1 MQPNVTNNFPNNM
14 SNKLQELTEKLYQE
28 GLSKGKE
35 EGEQLL
41 ARAREEAD
49 RIVADAR
56 RQAEEIVADAQK
68 QAEDLREKTASDVK
82 MASAQ
87 CLQATRKDIEDLLV
101 GAVSADSVHKQ
112 LSDPDFLK
120 KIITAVAERF
130 SATES
135 ADLALVLPAAL
146 QQELEPWLGT
156 ELAKALGSK
165 PAAQFSKKVGGGF
178 SIGPKDGSW
187 FVSLTD
193 ETFQALIAEY
203 LRPVTRKLLFG

>member
-1 MQPNVTNNFPNNM
+1 M
-14 SNKLQELTEKLYQE
+14 SNKLQELTERLYQE

-35 EGEQLL
+35 EGELLL
-41 ARAREEAD
+41 ARAREDAA
-49 RIVADAR
+49 RIVEEAR
-56 RQAEEIVADAQK
+56 QQAAGIVADAQK
-68 QAEDLREKTASDVK
+68 QADDLRDKTSSDVK

-101 GAVSADSVHKQ
+101 GAVSAESVKKQ

-120 KIITAVAERF
+120 KIIQSVAERF

-135 ADLALVLPAAL
+135 ADLSLILPASL
-146 QQELEPWLGT
+146 QQELEPWLAG
-156 ELAKALGSK
+156 ELTQALG
-165 PAAQFSKKVGGGF
+165 AQPKASFSKKVAGGF

-193 ETFQALIAEY
+193 ETFQDLIAEY

>member
-1 MQPNVTNNFPNNM
+1 M
-14 SNKLQELTEKLYQE
+14 SNKLQELTEKLYNE

-41 ARAREEAD
+41 ARAREDAQK
-49 RIVADAR
+49 IVSDAR
-56 RQAEEIVADAQK
+56 KQAAEIVSSAEK
-68 QAEDLREKTASDVK
+68 QAEDLKDKTASDLR

-87 CLQATRKDIEDLLV
+87 CMQATKKDIENLLV
-101 GAVSADSVHKQ
+101 GAVSAAPVDKA

-130 SATES
+130 SASES
-135 ADLALVLPAAL
+135 TDIALVLPAAL
-146 QQELEPWLGT
+146 KDKLEPWLSG
-156 ELAKALGSK
+156 ELAKTLGAGVK
-165 PAAQFSKKVGGGF
+165 ADFSKKVAGGF

-193 ETFQALIAEY
+193 ETFRDLIAEY

>member
-1 MQPNVTNNFPNNM
+1 M
-14 SNKLQELTEKLYQE
+14 SNKLQELTEKLYNE

-41 ARAREEAD
+41 ARAREEAEKIVSD
-49 RIVADAR
+49 ARAQADGIVAEAE
-56 RQAEEIVADAQK
+56 RQAADLK
-68 QAEDLREKTASDVK
+68 EKAASDVK

-87 CLQATRKDIEDLLV
+87 CLQATKKDIENLLV
-101 GAVSADSVHKQ
+101 GAVSAEPVDKS
-112 LSDPDFLK
+112 LRDPDFLK

-130 SATES
+130 SASES
-135 ADLALVLPAAL
+135 ADLALLLPASL
-146 QQELEPWLGT
+146 KDELEPWLKG
-156 ELAKALGSK
+156 ELGKALGSSLK
-165 PAAQFSKKVGGGF
+165 ADFSKKVAGGF

-193 ETFQALIAEY
+193 ETFRDLIAEY

>member
-1 MQPNVTNNFPNNM
+1 M
-14 SNKLQELTEKLYQE
+14 SNKLQELTERLYQE

-41 ARAREEAD
+41 ARARVDAA
-49 RIVADAR
+49 RIVAEAR
-56 RQAEEIVADAQK
+56 QQAAGIVADAQK
-68 QAEDLREKTASDVK
+68 QADDLREKTSSDVK

-87 CLQATRKDIEDLLV
+87 CLQATKKDIEDLLV
-101 GAVSADSVHKQ
+101 GAVSAESVKKQ

-120 KIITAVAERF
+120 KIIQSVAERF

-135 ADLALVLPAAL
+135 ADLSLILPASL
-146 QQELEPWLGT
+146 QQELEPWLAG
-156 ELAKALGSK
+156 ELTQALG
-165 PAAQFSKKVGGGF
+165 AQPKASFSKKVAGGF

>member
-1 MQPNVTNNFPNNM
+1 M
-14 SNKLQELTEKLYQE
+14 SNKLQELTERLYQE

-41 ARAREEAD
+41 ARAREEAA
-49 RIVADAR
+49 RIVAEAR
-56 RQAEEIVADAQK
+56 QQAAGIVADAQK
-68 QAEDLREKTASDVK
+68 QADDLREKTSSDVK

-87 CLQATRKDIEDLLV
+87 CLQATKKDIEDLLV
-101 GAVSADSVHKQ
+101 GAVSAESVKKQ

-120 KIITAVAERF
+120 KIIQSVAERF

-135 ADLALVLPAAL
+135 ADLSLILPASL
-146 QQELEPWLGT
+146 QQELEPWLAG
-156 ELAKALGSK
+156 ELTQALG
-165 PAAQFSKKVGGGF
+165 AQPKASFSKKVAGGF

-193 ETFQALIAEY
+193 ETFQDLIAEY

>member
-1 MQPNVTNNFPNNM
+1 M
-14 SNKLQELTEKLYQE
+14 STKLQELTERLYQE

-41 ARAREEAD
+41 ARAREDAA
-49 RIVADAR
+49 RIVEDAR
-56 RQAEEIVADAQK
+56 KQAADIIADAQK
-68 QAEDLREKTASDVK
+68 QADDLRDKTSSDVK

-101 GAVSADSVHKQ
+101 GAVSAGSIDKN

-120 KIITAVAERF
+120 KIILAVAERF
-130 SATES
+130 NATES
-135 ADLALVLPAAL
+135 ADLALILPASL
-146 QQELEPWLGT
+146 QQELEPWLAG
-156 ELAKALGSK
+156 ELTKALG
-165 PAAQFSKKVGGGF
+165 AQPKASFSKKVAGGF

>member
-1 MQPNVTNNFPNNM
+1 M
-14 SNKLQELTEKLYQE
+14 SSKLQELTEKLYNE

-41 ARAREEAD
+41 ARARSEAES
-49 RIVADAR
+49 IVADAR
-56 RQAEEIVADAQK
+56 KQAEEIVAAAGK
-68 QAEDLREKTASDVK
+68 QADDLREKTASDVK

-87 CLQATRKDIEDLLV
+87 CLQATKKDIEDLLV
-101 GAVSADSVHKQ
+101 GAISADSINKA

-130 SATES
+130 STSES
-135 ADLALVLPAAL
+135 ADLALILPASL
-146 QQELEPWLGT
+146 QQELEPWVAGT
-156 ELAKALGSK
+156 LAQALGSAPK
-165 PAAQFSKKVGGGF
+165 AQFSKKVAGGF

-193 ETFQALIAEY
+193 ETFRELIAEY